1 MQIYNV
7 DKYMWKESLLKTVF
21 ILKNNYSEFDSSI
34 NWTTFPPPYSFVLVN
49 MVQSKIWVRNY

>member
-7 DKYMWKESLLKTVF
+7 DKYMWKENLLKTVF

-34 NWTTFPPPYSFVLVN
+34 N
-49 MVQSKIWVRNY
+49 

>member
-7 DKYMWKESLLKTVF
+7 DKYMWKESL
-21 ILKNNYSEFDSSI
+21 LKNNYSEFDSSI